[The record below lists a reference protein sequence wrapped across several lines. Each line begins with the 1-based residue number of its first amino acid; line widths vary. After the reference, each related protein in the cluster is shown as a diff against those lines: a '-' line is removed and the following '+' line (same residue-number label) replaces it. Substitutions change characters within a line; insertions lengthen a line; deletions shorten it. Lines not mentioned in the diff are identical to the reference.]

1 MPTQEKIDRV
11 ATLQDKLERCS
22 IAVTTNYTGITV
34 NEMID
39 LRRQMRAAGVE
50 FTVVKNTLM
59 YLASE
64 AAQRPQ
70 VKDIVQGPTAVALG
84 YDDPLDVAKA
94 VSNYI
99 RNARSSLTIQGAVL
113 GDGPVMQAPEVVRLA
128 SLPPK
133 PELLATLLGQLQAPL
148 SRLAAVLNGPLQNFD
163 GLIQARIRQLEAG
176 GEAIQAE
183 AVDSSDSGSSN
194 ATNEA
199 TDPDPTNEATES
211 GDTSDGIGSNEIIE
225 TSDSDEAG
233 ESDETSE

>member
-70 VKDIVQGPTAVALG
+70 VKDL
-84 YDDPLDVAKA
+84 
-94 VSNYI
+94 
-99 RNARSSLTIQGAVL
+99 SLIH
-113 GDGPVMQAPEVVRLA
+113 
-128 SLPPK
+128 
-133 PELLATLLGQLQAPL
+133 
-148 SRLAAVLNGPLQNFD
+148 
-163 GLIQARIRQLEAG
+163 I
-176 GEAIQAE
+176 
-183 AVDSSDSGSSN
+183 
-194 ATNEA
+194 
-199 TDPDPTNEATES
+199 
-211 GDTSDGIGSNEIIE
+211 
-225 TSDSDEAG
+225 
-233 ESDETSE
+233 